1 LAFVQEVEVQMRPS
15 EFTARPR
22 EAAQIAGW
30 KGAAGLQTQ
39 LKQGLLQG
47 VGLPDDPEA
56 EIPAN
61 HAKRW
66 KWSNFTLTD
75 ICGFRL
81 VKILMD
87 AGIDAKTAREIA
99 SAERVWSHQ
108 YWAQQIDEGA
118 IEPVGDAGADLFIVV
133 AAHRESVCAAER
145 YAVLSTDRFIEELS
159 LRQRGPF
166 ASLALTVISLDA
178 VRRDV
183 VRRIESSKTETVEG

>member
-1 LAFVQEVEVQMRPS
+1 MRPS

-47 VGLPDDPEA
+47 VGLPDDPSA

-66 KWSNFTLTD
+66 TWSNFTFTD

-81 VKILMD
+81 AKVLMD
-87 AGIDAKTAREIA
+87 AGVDAETAREIV
-99 SAERVWSHQ
+99 SAQQVWEYQ
-108 YWAQQIDEGA
+108 YQAQQIDEGT
-118 IEPVGDAGADLFIVV
+118 IEPCGDAGADHFVVV
-133 AAHRESVCAAER
+133 AAHKESVWAGER
-145 YAVLSTDRFIEELS
+145 YAVLSTGRLIEEFS
-159 LRQRGPF
+159 IRKRGPF
-166 ASLALTVISLDA
+166 ASLALTVISLSD

-183 VRRIESSKTETVEG
+183 IRRIETLKTETAED

>member
-1 LAFVQEVEVQMRPS
+1 MRPS

-47 VGLPDDPEA
+47 TGLPDDPSA
-56 EIPAN
+56 EIPVN

-66 KWSNFTLTD
+66 TWSNFTFTD

-81 VKILMD
+81 AKILMD
-87 AGIDAKTAREIA
+87 AGVDAETAREIV
-99 SAERVWSHQ
+99 SAEKVWAHQ

-118 IEPVGDAGADLFIVV
+118 IEAVGDAGADLFVVV
-133 AAHRESVCAAER
+133 AAHKGSVWAGER
-145 YAVLSTDRFIEELS
+145 YAVLTTDRFIEEFS
-159 LRQRGPF
+159 VRKRGPF
-166 ASLALTVISLDA
+166 ASLALTVISLGD

-183 VRRIESSKTETVEG
+183 IGRIESSKTETVED